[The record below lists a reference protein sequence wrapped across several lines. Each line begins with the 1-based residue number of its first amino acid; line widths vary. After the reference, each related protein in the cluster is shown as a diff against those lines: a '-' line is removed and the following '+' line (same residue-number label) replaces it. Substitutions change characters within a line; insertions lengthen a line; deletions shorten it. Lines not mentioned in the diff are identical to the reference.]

1 MHQWDAWRVS
11 LFLAAGIVPGYHKN
25 TFKKS
30 SSSQSTISCEVAS
43 VAIFGLCA
51 IRAVGIPAG
60 RSRLKFYMPR
70 CPTERFTTLAG

>member
-1 MHQWDAWRVS
+1 M
-11 LFLAAGIVPGYHKN
+11 FLAAGIVPGYHKN
-25 TFKKS
+25 TFKK
-30 SSSQSTISCEVAS
+30 IVELVAEHDL
-43 VAIFGLCA
+43 VRGRKRRNLCA

>member
-1 MHQWDAWRVS
+1 MNQWDAWRVS

-43 VAIFGLCA
+43 VAIFA
-51 IRAVGIPAG
+51 PSVP
-60 RSRLKFYMPR
+60 
-70 CPTERFTTLAG
+70 